1 MGSIFRRTSLATWVL
16 LSSATILLG
25 GGGNGCENG
34 FGGCSTSTVEAFIVA
49 PSVSSSPPRDG
60 SSFATSRFSR
70 KTQQNLS
77 TESDDCG
84 CAPATAQ
91 TLYSGKPSD
100 RARNDIN
107 PREAIRQSTFQ
118 NLEGESVTMDDI
130 IGPPTSEISSPTS
143 IVVFLR
149 SLG

>member
-16 LSSATILLG
+16 ISSATLLLG
-25 GGGNGCENG
+25 DGNGGCENG
-34 FGGCSTSTVEAFIVA
+34 FGGRSTSTVEAFVVT
-49 PSVSSSPPRDG
+49 PSVSFSPRN
-60 SSFATSRFSR
+60 SRLNSMTNQ
-70 KTQQNLS
+70 KLS

-84 CAPATAQ
+84 CAPSTAAA

-118 NLEGESVTMDDI
+118 NLKGESVTMDDI
-130 IGPPTSEISSPTS
+130 IGPPTPDNTSPTS